1 MYIAIMV
8 QCSYVIIILL
18 WKFTNTPQFCEE
30 FDSIVENCIKY
41 NGSDSP
47 FTEKV
52 QRLKVKF
59 YELVQSYLIP
69 DTGASASCKLSPLAA
84 AVGESLSSENQS
96 SDEELNPTTESQS
109 TFEYGS
115 QHDKGD
121 GDLLEP
127 LQTEEEDLPHHE
139 WKEKSDKDTIPHG
152 PDMAKDEEM
161 PAFEGAVKVQ
171 DVHHHD
177 RLEETAG
184 GTSQMS
190 ADEDSDS
197 ELPLIEW

>member
-1 MYIAIMV
+1 M
-8 QCSYVIIILL
+8 
-18 WKFTNTPQFCEE
+18 
-30 FDSIVENCIKY
+30 ENCEKY

-59 YELVQSYLIP
+59 YELVHSYLIP
-69 DTGASASCKLSPLAA
+69 DTGASASYKLSPLAA
-84 AVGESLSSENQS
+84 VVGESLSSENPS
-96 SDEELNPTTESQS
+96 SDEEFNPIATTESQS

-121 GDLLEP
+121 GNLLEP
-127 LQTEEEDLPHHE
+127 SQTEEEEDLPHHE

-190 ADEDSDS
+190 TDEDSDS
-197 ELPLIEW
+197 ELPHFEW